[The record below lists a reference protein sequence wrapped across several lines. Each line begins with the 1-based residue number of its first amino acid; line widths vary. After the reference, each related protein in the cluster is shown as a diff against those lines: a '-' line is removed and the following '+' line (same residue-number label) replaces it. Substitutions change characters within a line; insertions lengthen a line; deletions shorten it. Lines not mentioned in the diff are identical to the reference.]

1 MNKVLKKKSRKT
13 KKSKPEQTQNLR
25 SVSMHIKN
33 VIARNP
39 NISIKVLS
47 YIIYEI
53 TVGTS
58 IGKNILQSDY
68 PPLNEG
74 VILYLIDKYREMGDY
89 S

>member
-1 MNKVLKKKSRKT
+1 
-13 KKSKPEQTQNLR
+13 
-25 SVSMHIKN
+25 MHIKN

-39 NISIKVLS
+39 NISTKVLS

-58 IGKNILQSDY
+58 IGFNIIQSGY

-74 VILYLIDKYREMGDY
+74 VILYLIDKYREKGD
-89 S
+89 